1 MEALSVTDHHAH
13 GRGFGYLRSGSNM
26 STALSSTRPQ
36 QAGSPGGTDLV
47 NDGGD
52 IRRIPANGHHATPA
66 RSRTGGR
73 R

>member
-13 GRGFGYLRSGSNM
+13 SRGFGYLRSSSHM
-26 STALSSTRPQ
+26 STAISSTRPQ
-36 QAGSPGGTDLV
+36 HAGSSGDTDLV
-47 NDGGD
+47 NDDGD
-52 IRRIPANGHHATPA
+52 IRRIPANEHHATPA